1 MNIRQFAAQ
10 RPVLA
15 ALLCAGT
22 QFLLTVLILKAGIA
36 FAPPAAFGKIK
47 LLAFASTVILPLL
60 LVHALG
66 QWRQVGLELGK
77 IRPAPIFL
85 VSLLVA
91 LLFVSLGVHAK
102 EHADIVADLLIQFP
116 NAFGEELLFRGV
128 IFVILLSLP
137 KWQAILLGSAMFGSM
152 HLIHGFMDASWGS
165 AAYHAVAT
173 IPAGMMFTAVRYRT
187 GSLWLAIILH
197 MVLNLCIMY
206 SNVELAAG
214 PAAQMLVERLAN
226 VLELAIAA
234 WVMVA
239 PARRPALA

>member
-1 MNIRQFAAQ
+1 MNLRQFAAQ

-15 ALLCAGT
+15 ALLCAGA
-22 QFLLTVLILKAGIA
+22 QFLLTVLILKCGIA

-60 LVHALG
+60 LVQVLG
-66 QWRQVGLELGK
+66 LWRQVGLEFGK
-77 IRPAPIFL
+77 IKPAPIFV
-85 VSLLVA
+85 VSLLSA
-91 LLFVSLGVHAK
+91 GLFISLGVHAK
-102 EHADIVADLLIQFP
+102 EHASIVTDLLIQFP

-137 KWQAILLGSAMFGSM
+137 RWQAILLGSAMFGSM
-152 HLIHGFMDASWGS
+152 HLIHGFMDASWSS

-214 PAAQMLVERLAN
+214 PAAQVLVERLAN
-226 VLELAIAA
+226 AVELAIAA
-234 WVMVA
+234 WVIVV
-239 PARRPALA
+239 PVRRPALA